1 MIAERSR
8 DQDHAQLYSEFE
20 DTMIIQDTNSKIKA
34 KLSNKQYKPK
44 ASPCYICVSRYGDLQ
59 TRDTHTY
66 RQKVISFSFLQSDH
80 SFQATSC
87 YQVDIP
93 TRHGMLVI
101 WQTQYQQT
109 YWCHLSSTSN
119 RPVIWSLYLFPLYRM
134 GNRGSGEMK

>member
-1 MIAERSR
+1 MIAEKSK
-8 DQDHAQLYSEFE
+8 DQDRAQLYSEFE

-34 KLSNKQYKPK
+34 KLSIKQYKPK
-44 ASPCYICVSRYGDLQ
+44 ASAFQIYVRNRDLE
-59 TRDTHTY
+59 TKDMRTY
-66 RQKVISFSFLQSDH
+66 SQKVNSFSFLQSDH
-80 SFQATSC
+80 SFQVTSC

-101 WQTQYQQT
+101 WQAQYQQT

-119 RPVIWSLYLFPLYRM
+119 SPVIWLPLLCPLYRM

>member
-66 RQKVISFSFLQSDH
+66 RQKVNSFSFLQSDH

-93 TRHGMLVI
+93 TRHEMLVI

-119 RPVIWSLYLFPLYRM
+119 RPVIWLLYLFPLYRM